1 VGIDMDGTVVHYDRL
16 FHRLARKSF
25 GLPAEVPVEKAS
37 IRAWLRSQTNGEEKW
52 VTLQGLAYGPEI
64 RSAQEAP
71 GLRTFLAGCRNRGW
85 ELHLVSHKG
94 ELSACA
100 RKFPLRRSAW
110 NWLRSVGLVGSH
122 AFAAGSVHFASSRE
136 EKIRSIRDLGLCLFV
151 DDLPEILEHPLFPKR
166 VERWHYIPRGAPS
179 AKSAVA
185 FRSWWD
191 AAAFLGR

>member
-1 VGIDMDGTVVHYDRL
+1 MDGTVVHYDRL
-16 FHRLARKSF
+16 FHRLARESF
-25 GLPAEVPVEKAS
+25 GLPNEVPAEKAR
-37 IRAWLRSQTNGEEKW
+37 IRAWLRSQVNGEEKR
-52 VTLQGLAYGPEI
+52 VTLQGLAYGSEI
-64 RSAQEAP
+64 RSAEEAP

-110 NWLRSVGLVGSH
+110 NWLHATGLVGPH
-122 AFAAGSVHFASSRE
+122 AFAAGSVHFAASRE
-136 EKIRSIRDLGLCLFV
+136 EKIRAIRDLGFRLFV
-151 DDLPEILEHPLFPKR
+151 DDLPEILEHPLFPR
-166 VERWHYIPRGAPS
+166 GVERWHYIPRGAPS